1 MKFTKK
7 MKKLLIFA
15 AVLAFIG
22 TILCT
27 AGIISSVKND
37 NELFSQTQNGAGQY
51 VFEYE
56 FDASQIKK
64 ISLELSYA
72 DVNIFISNSSGKLEM
87 INYPLDVFGM
97 TVGATTVSV
106 REKSALGNLISFN
119 FDGFRN
125 YLNSIKMASKKRTVN
140 IYLPSASE
148 LKLLDID
155 LYSGDVRIEHQ
166 RLETDFEIDLEY
178 GSVYMDDVVSTGGF
192 DIDISEG
199 NLNISSSEMSFGK
212 TDLKYGF
219 ADLSSSK
226 ITEIEAEI
234 SRGYFKY
241 GYSGNDLLSSVVR
254 LKTDSGRVRF
264 GSDIYENGS
273 FSQGMEYTGAS
284 GVVQSKIKIHV
295 GEGNIMIT
303 E

>member
-7 MKKLLIFA
+7 MKKLFIFSA
-15 AVLAFIG
+15 ALAFIG
-22 TILCT
+22 IILCT
-27 AGIISSVKND
+27 VGIILSFKND

-72 DVNIFISNSSGKLEM
+72 DANIFISNGSGKLEM

-97 TVGATTVSV
+97 TVGTTTVSV
-106 REKSALGNLISFN
+106 KEKSAFGNLFSFN

-125 YLNSIKMASKKRTVN
+125 YFNSIKMASKIRTVN
-140 IYLPSASE
+140 IYLPSAAA

-155 LYSGDVRIEHQ
+155 LYSGDVKIEHQ
-166 RLETDFEIDLEY
+166 RLESDFEIDLEY

-192 DIDISEG
+192 EINIAEG
-199 NLNISSSEMSFGK
+199 NINISSSEISKGK

-219 ADLSSSK
+219 ADISSSK
-226 ITEIEAEI
+226 VIEIDAEI
-234 SRGYFKY
+234 AKGYFRY

-254 LKTDSGRVRF
+254 LKTDNGRVRF
-264 GSDIYENGS
+264 GRDIYENGS

-284 GVVQSKIKIHV
+284 GVVQSKITVHV